1 MTAGQYTPVRILYLG
16 LPLGALCLSRAGL
29 APAAAALGPLDLPG
43 RRRVRRV
50 LGGRG
55 CLLLGMPDLGDPGV
69 RRALAEI
76 RPDAILSWFWPRR
89 IPEEVLAVAPRGAFG
104 THPSLLPRWRGPDP
118 YFWAIRSGDR
128 ETGVTL
134 HRLAPEYDTGAI
146 VAQRRVAIADADDA
160 WSLARRLDRPALE
173 LLVECARRLASGDPL
188 EGVPQDDARATSA
201 PAPGDADLAID
212 WRATVDDILRLVR
225 AASPEPGAGATLG
238 DSTVEVLEAGR
249 WAGELPGALR
259 AAEALR
265 TDEGPVVRAADGAV
279 LVRRVW
285 TGDGRVLV
293 GGEVCRL
300 LTA

>member
-29 APAAAALGPLDLPG
+29 APVAAGLGPLDLPG

-50 LGGRG
+50 LGARG
-55 CLLLGMPDLGDPGV
+55 CLLLGMPDLGDSGV
-69 RRALAEI
+69 RRALAET
-76 RPDAILSWFWPRR
+76 RPDAVLSWFWPRR
-89 IPEEVLAVAPRGAFG
+89 IPEEILALASRGAFG

-134 HRLAPEYDTGAI
+134 HRLEPEYDTGAI
-146 VAQRRVAIADADDA
+146 VAQRRVVIADEDDA

-188 EGVPQDDARATSA
+188 EGVPQDDAHATSA
-201 PAPGDADLAID
+201 HAPGDAELAID

-238 DSTVEVLEAGR
+238 DSTVEVVEAGR
-249 WAGELPGALR
+249 WEGELPGALQP
-259 AAEALR
+259 AEALR
-265 TDEGPVVRAADGAV
+265 TAEGPAVRAADGAV
-279 LVRRVW
+279 LVRRVR
-285 TGDGRVLV
+285 TDDGRVLV

-300 LTA
+300 LTE